1 MPTLLGVSETLGVH
15 TQHSILLVDKTDVID
30 LSTHVLCPMVCVEV
44 IHTVM
49 RPTLQQVV
57 MTDRTSEQAAYI
69 NLLDAVFEL
78 WQVSFEPH

>member
-15 TQHSILLVDKTDVID
+15 TQYSILLIGKTDVIA
-30 LSTHVLCPMVCVEV
+30 LSTHILCHMVGVEV

-78 WQVSFEPH
+78 W

>member
-15 TQHSILLVDKTDVID
+15 TQYSILLIDKTDVIA
-30 LSTHVLCPMVCVEV
+30 LSTDILGPMVGVEV

-78 WQVSFEPH
+78 W